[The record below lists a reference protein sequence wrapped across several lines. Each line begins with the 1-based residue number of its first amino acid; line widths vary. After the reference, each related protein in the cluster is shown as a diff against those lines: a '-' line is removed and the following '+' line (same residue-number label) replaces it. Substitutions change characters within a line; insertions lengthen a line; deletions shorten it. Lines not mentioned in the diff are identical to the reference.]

1 MRLSR
6 TIDMTPTMEDWP
18 PKVDPDSTA
27 AVPVAPA
34 AKIGQILLD
43 NGKLEPEKI
52 HRILKLQ
59 QKSGMRFG
67 EAALKLRLLK
77 PQDLLQALSRQFAH
91 PCLQPGEAHM
101 SREIVAAYQSSPTH
115 LEALRQQRSVL
126 AQHWFSRYPALA
138 IISPEAKEGR
148 SYLAANLAVSFA
160 QLGRRT
166 LLIDG
171 DMRAPRQHEIFKI
184 VNRHGFSTF
193 LAGRAGAEVIQSIPA
208 LAPLAIL
215 PAGPIPPNPNELL
228 ERGGLSPLLEEAFQH
243 FQVII
248 VDTPAGKSQ
257 GDAQVI
263 ARHCGGALMVVRQHH
278 TRLREAKELVE
289 RLSSLEVKL
298 VGTVLN
304 QF

>member
-1 MRLSR
+1 MPLSR
-6 TIDMTPTMEDWP
+6 TIDVTPSLEDWP
-18 PKVDPDSTA
+18 LKIDPDSTA
-27 AVPVAPA
+27 PVPAAPA
-34 AKIGQILLD
+34 GKIGQILLD
-43 NGKLEPEKI
+43 SGKLEPEKI

-67 EAALKLRLLK
+67 EAALKLKLVK
-77 PQDLLQALSRQFAH
+77 PQDLLQALSRQFAY
-91 PCLQPGEAHM
+91 PCLQPGEANM
-101 SREIVAAYQSSPTH
+101 SREIVAAYQSSPSH

-171 DMRAPRQHEIFKI
+171 DMRAPRQHQIFKT
-184 VNRHGFSTF
+184 VNRHGFSSF
-193 LAGRAGAEVIQSIPA
+193 LAGRAGMEVIQSIPT

-215 PAGPIPPNPNELL
+215 PAGPVPPNPQELL
-228 ERGGLSPLLEEAFQH
+228 DRGGLSPLLEEAFQR
-243 FQVII
+243 FQVVII
-248 VDTPAGKSQ
+248 DTPAGNSQ
-257 GDAQVI
+257 GDAHVI

-278 TRLREAKELVE
+278 TRLREAKDLIE
-289 RLSSLEVKL
+289 RLSQVDVKL